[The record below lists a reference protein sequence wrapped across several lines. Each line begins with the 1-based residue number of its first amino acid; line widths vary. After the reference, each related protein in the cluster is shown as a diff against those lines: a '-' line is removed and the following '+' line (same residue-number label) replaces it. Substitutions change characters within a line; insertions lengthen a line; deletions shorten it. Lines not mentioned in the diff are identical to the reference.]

1 MSLRDRMNEKV
12 MRQLSVDKATIERN
26 LDLIDGLSTP
36 ITVKQFDHNSRVL
49 CLTLEK
55 KRGVPLDLTNTS
67 VYLIIR
73 RPDKEK
79 VKLPSTNI
87 SLTGGKVEFSFTQR
101 SLAIVGKADCEVVVL
116 GADESILSFP
126 VFDMTI
132 QESIYDEIIDIL
144 SNDEEEEFP
153 TIEDLDSIN

>member
-12 MRQLSVDKATIERN
+12 MRQLKVDKATIERN
-26 LDLIDGLSTP
+26 LDLINGLSTP

-87 SLTGGKVEFSFTQR
+87 SLTEGKVEFSFTQR

-132 QESIYDEIIDIL
+132 QESIYDEMVSTL
-144 SNDEEEEFP
+144 SGEEEEFS

>member
-26 LDLIDGLSTP
+26 LDLINGLSTP

-87 SLTGGKVEFSFTQR
+87 SLTEGKVEFSFTQR
-101 SLAIVGKADCEVVVL
+101 SLAIVGKTDCEVVVL

-132 QESIYDEIIDIL
+132 QESIYDEMISTL
-144 SNDEEEEFP
+144 SNDGEEFP

>member
-132 QESIYDEIIDIL
+132 QESIYDEMISTL
-144 SNDEEEEFP
+144 SVEEEEFS

>member
-132 QESIYDEIIDIL
+132 QESIYDEMVSTL
-144 SNDEEEEFP
+144 SGEEEEFS

>member
-12 MRQLSVDKATIERN
+12 MQQLKVDKATIERN
-26 LDLIDGLSTP
+26 LDLINGLSTP
-36 ITVKQFDHNSRVL
+36 IVVKQFDHNSRVL

-55 KRGVPLDLTNTS
+55 TRGTALDLTNTTI
-67 VYLIIR
+67 YLVIR

-87 SLTGGKVEFSFTQR
+87 SLTEGKVEFSFTQR

-144 SNDEEEEFP
+144 SNDEEEFP

>member
-79 VKLPSTNI
+79 VKLSNTSV
-87 SLTGGKVEFSFTQR
+87 SLTEGKVEFSFTQH
-101 SLAIVGKADCEVVVL
+101 SLAIVGQADCEVVVV

-126 VFDMTI
+126 VFNITI
-132 QESIYDEIIDIL
+132 QESIYDEMIDVITGDK
-144 SNDEEEEFP
+144 DEEFS
-153 TIEDLDSIN
+153 TIDDLDIIE

>member
-26 LDLIDGLSTP
+26 LDLINGLSTP

-87 SLTGGKVEFSFTQR
+87 SLTEGKVEFSFTQR
-101 SLAIVGKADCEVVVL
+101 SLAIVGKTDCEVVVL
-116 GADESILSFP
+116 GVDESILSFP

-132 QESIYDEIIDIL
+132 QESIYDEMISTL
-144 SNDEEEEFP
+144 SGEEEEFP